1 MSRTDEMDADVC
13 VVGGGPAGLMLGLL
27 LARAGVRTVVL
38 EKHADFLRDFRG
50 DTVHPS
56 TLALIAEL
64 GLAERAEALPH
75 RKVDRVSLTFAD
87 GTRRIGDLRR
97 LRGWPPY
104 IMFVPQWDFLE
115 MLATEAARYDT
126 FTLLR
131 ETEMTALDRDPDG
144 TVRGVRA
151 RTSGRGSLHVRAAL
165 TVACDGRS
173 STVRRELGLSP
184 VEFGAPMDVL
194 WFRMPRLDTDPE
206 GVQGLVGAGGALIS
220 IDRGSYWQIAYLIPK
235 GGYGTVVA
243 QGLDAFRTRVVSL
256 FPALADRIGQITS
269 FDDVHTLTVQVDR
282 LRRWHV
288 PGALLIGDAAHA
300 MSPIGGVGINLAIQ
314 DAVATARLLAP
325 ALREGRL
332 TRADLAAVQRR
343 RMLPTRIV
351 QGVQRVM
358 QRALIAPLLRTEK
371 PVRAPLPLRVLDRFP
386 VLQGIPARVIG
397 VGPRPERP
405 PARTGAERYPAR
417 S

>member
-1 MSRTDEMDADVC
+1 MNTEVC

-56 TLALIAEL
+56 TLALIGEL
-64 GLAERAEALPH
+64 GLARRAEELPH
-75 RKVDRVSLTFAD
+75 RKVRYVTLTFAD
-87 GTRRIGDLRR
+87 GTRRIGDFSR

-104 IMFVPQWDFLE
+104 LMFVPQWDFLE
-115 MLATEAARYDT
+115 MLATEAARHDT

-131 ETEMTALDRDPDG
+131 ETEMTALLRDPDG

-151 RTSGRGSLHVRAAL
+151 HGPDGRSLTVRAAL

-173 STVRRELGLSP
+173 SRVRWELGLTP

-194 WFRMPRLDTDPE
+194 WFRLSRTEQDPE
-206 GVQGLVGAGGALIS
+206 GIQGLVGAGGALIS
-220 IDRGSYWQIAYLIPK
+220 LDRGSYWQIAYLIPK
-235 GGYGTVVA
+235 GGYDAVVA
-243 QGLDAFRTRVVSL
+243 QGLDAFRARVVSL
-256 FPALADRIGQITS
+256 FPRLADRVGEITS
-269 FDDVHTLTVQVDR
+269 FDDVRMLTVQVDR

-314 DAVATARLLAP
+314 DAVAAARLLTP
-325 ALREGRL
+325 ALRAGRL
-332 TRADLAAVQRR
+332 TEADLAAVQRR
-343 RMLPTRIV
+343 RMLPTRV
-351 QGVQRVM
+351 TQRAQRIM
-358 QRALIAPLLRTEK
+358 QRGVLAPLLRTER
-371 PVRAPLPLRVLDRFP
+371 PVDAPLPFRLLDRFP
-386 VLQGIPARVIG
+386 VLRGIPARVVG
-397 VGPRPERP
+397 VGIRPERAP
-405 PARTGAERYPAR
+405 VLPATERYPAR